1 MIKKLDHKHGIM
13 LVELMM
19 ALLIVTVSVMALYY
33 MFIQGNAMILEQDH
47 KRIAFERIKER
58 LVEEQVNY
66 YNNQFR
72 TGEYTGVDFLVEP
85 DEENESLGIRAS
97 FVVTRVLNEDNLPF
111 VTVTYNWFE
120 FNGVNVEVT
129 ARRNF
134 KRLGS

>member
-1 MIKKLDHKHGIM
+1 MIRKLGHKHGIM

-19 ALLIVTVSVMALYY
+19 AILIVTVSVMALYY

-47 KRIAFERIKER
+47 KRIAFERIKEL

-72 TGEYTGVDFLVEP
+72 PGGYEGVDFLVEP
-85 DEENESLGIRAS
+85 DEENDFLGVRAS
-97 FVVTRVLNEDNLPF
+97 FVVTRVLDENNVPF

-120 FNGVNVEVT
+120 SNGVNLEVI

-134 KRLGS
+134 KKLGS

>member
-1 MIKKLDHKHGIM
+1 MIKKLGHKNGIM
-13 LVELMM
+13 LVELMI
-19 ALLIVTVSVMALYY
+19 AVLIVTVSVMALYY

-72 TGEYTGVDFLVEP
+72 TGGYEGVDFLVEP
-85 DEENESLGIRAS
+85 DEENEFLGVRAN
-97 FVVTRVLNEDNLPF
+97 FVVTRVLDEDNVPY
-111 VTVTYNWFE
+111 VMVTYNWFE
-120 FNGVNVEVT
+120 FNGVNVEVV